1 LAAAI
6 AEKCEVTTMKC
17 LFLSCILPL
26 LALAATAATPE
37 PSQPVHVIVYVDVL
51 ASAAPRAAAAL
62 KAYRTESR
70 REPGASGIDIFA
82 QDGRASGFAIVE
94 VWRDSAAFE
103 THGKAAPIERLR
115 GELKPLQLAP
125 LDVRIHTA
133 YSLGSAAALGP
144 HVITLLVHV
153 DVLPPFVGDY
163 DRILKS
169 YTEGT
174 RAESGLQRLDI
185 LQTLPPHT
193 NHFTVVESWIDA
205 AALQAHQ
212 RAGTAQAYRE
222 ALTPMLGALYDE
234 RAYRKLE

>member
-1 LAAAI
+1 
-6 AEKCEVTTMKC
+6 MKC
-17 LFLSCILPL
+17 WFLSCILPL

-51 ASAAPRAAAAL
+51 ASAAPRATAAL

-115 GELKPLQLAP
+115 SELKPLQLAP

-133 YSLGSAAALGP
+133 YSLGSAAALDP
-144 HVITLLVHV
+144 HAIILLVHV

-163 DRILKS
+163 DRILKR

-174 RAESGLQRLDI
+174 RAEPGLQRLDI